1 MSNVDVSMLMS
12 WFMDLLCKIFFDL
25 RGDAAWN
32 NPKTKKERITTGA
45 LVDRFEQGYV
55 NGQTSKL

>member
-1 MSNVDVSMLMS
+1 MQD
-12 WFMDLLCKIFFDL
+12 FFFDL